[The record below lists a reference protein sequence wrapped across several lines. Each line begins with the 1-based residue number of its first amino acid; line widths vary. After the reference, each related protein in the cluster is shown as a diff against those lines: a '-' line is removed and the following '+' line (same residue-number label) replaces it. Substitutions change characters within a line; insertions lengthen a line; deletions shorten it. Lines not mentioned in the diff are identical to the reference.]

1 MDLLTNHFPAA
12 IFLKRKKVLDIFF
25 PLLKKGR
32 QRERELQVWVGK
44 EKEKVGVVFP
54 GEKKITKSKA
64 STFLMALEVVLPNI
78 RKLLFDFLSC
88 VTGK

>member
-25 PLLKKGR
+25 PLLKKGK
-32 QRERELQVWVGK
+32 QRERELQVWVSK

-54 GEKKITKSKA
+54 GEKKEIIKSSA
-64 STFLMALEVVLPNI
+64 FLMALDVVLPNI
-78 RKLLFDFLSC
+78 CKLLFDFLSC